1 MPILYSQNLQLLT
14 LQIIQRETPEN
25 ILETP
30 ENRYT
35 VIETP
40 ENVQYIRMQKKRP
53 AGGDDKIKMHNN
65 VARINCD
72 PSRK

>member
-1 MPILYSQNLQLLT
+1 MKT
-14 LQIIQRETPEN
+14 L
-25 ILETP
+25 
-30 ENRYT
+30 
-35 VIETP
+35 
-40 ENVQYIRMQKKRP
+40 ENVQYIRMQKKKP

>member
-1 MPILYSQNLQLLT
+1 MFNT
-14 LQIIQRETPEN
+14 LGCKK
-25 ILETP
+25 
-30 ENRYT
+30 
-35 VIETP
+35 
-40 ENVQYIRMQKKRP
+40 KKRP